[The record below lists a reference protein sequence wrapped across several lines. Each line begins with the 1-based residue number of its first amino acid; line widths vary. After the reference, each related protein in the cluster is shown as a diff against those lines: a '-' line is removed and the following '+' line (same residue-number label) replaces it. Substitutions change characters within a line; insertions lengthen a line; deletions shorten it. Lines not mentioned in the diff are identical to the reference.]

1 MESITDDIPITLAD
15 NQALPRSNAKPYGK
29 TFSQPSRTPDHSAP
43 SVNAPGANIFH
54 FAVFGLITALV
65 FSGLYFGIV
74 PRFSQQIA
82 LTTLAPS
89 DISVVNFN
97 DVYASPTSE
106 GTKFAGKEIT
116 RAYTSGEFILDFT
129 PTTRNSEQH
138 GYAKA
143 ENEWLIK
150 SPFMGDEAVIITPS
164 LALTVP
170 LLAISLLA
178 AVVLTFLLSSRI
190 GLMAALVERTFH
202 ETRTKLLFQTG
213 FSGEL
218 LDFLLLSDTEVAVLS
233 QRAPERVGKYLQTL
247 WDATRTDNERNQALS
262 SYADESLFDAAM
274 IARGHHAFVRNTL
287 ISRMREAFS
296 VSVEH
301 SIRSLQ
307 RARAWQENHFRLLS
321 GIRLYMSEH
330 FAVNR
335 SNNVQGFA
343 YAGAG
348 LMIVVIGLRGLRFIP
363 ASRPSLIVASISL
376 ECVLLFALGLTL
388 FFQREEGS
396 SAESLKRI
404 ENNTQNVALV
414 MSSVGNEAM
423 QRAIMDAIREHAQSP
438 DVEKRVADAL
448 TQKFIDSLRSGS
460 PHPDSLRPQQ
470 SARAMV

>member
-1 MESITDDIPITLAD
+1 MESFTDAIPTTLAD
-15 NQALPRSNAKPYGK
+15 NQPLPRNAKPYGK
-29 TFSQPSRTPDHSAP
+29 TFSQPSRTSDHNAP
-43 SVNAPGANIFH
+43 SATAPRANALH
-54 FAVFGLITALV
+54 FAVFGLITALI
-65 FSGLYFGIV
+65 FSGLYFGII

-82 LTTLAPS
+82 LTTLTPS

-106 GTKFAGKEIT
+106 GSKFAGKEIT
-116 RAYTSGEFILDFT
+116 RAYASGEFILDFT
-129 PTTRNSEQH
+129 PTARNREQH

-170 LLAISLLA
+170 LVALSLLI

-190 GLMAALVERTFH
+190 GLMAAFVERTFH

-213 FSGEL
+213 FSDEL
-218 LDFLLLSDTEVAVLS
+218 LEFLLLSDTEVAMLS
-233 QRAPERVGKYLQTL
+233 RRAPERVGAYLQTL

-262 SYADESLFDAAM
+262 SYADESLFDAAT
-274 IARGHHAFVRNTL
+274 IADGHHAFVRNTL

-307 RARAWQENHFRLLS
+307 RARAWQENHLRLLS

-460 PHPDSLRPQQ
+460 LHSDSLRPQQ
-470 SARAMV
+470 TNRAMV

>member
-1 MESITDDIPITLAD
+1 MESFTDAIPTTLAD
-15 NQALPRSNAKPYGK
+15 NQPLPRNAKSYGK
-29 TFSQPSRTPDHSAP
+29 TFSQPSRTSDHTAPSASAP
-43 SVNAPGANIFH
+43 RANILH
-54 FAVFGLITALV
+54 FAVFGLITTLI
-65 FSGLYFGIV
+65 FSGLYFGII

-82 LTTLAPS
+82 LTTLTPS
-89 DISVVNFN
+89 DISIVNFN

-106 GTKFAGKEIT
+106 GSKFAGKEIT
-116 RAYTSGEFILDFT
+116 RAYASGEFILDFT
-129 PTTRNSEQH
+129 PTARNREQH

-143 ENEWLIK
+143 EDEWLIK
-150 SPFMGDEAVIITPS
+150 SPFMGDEAVIITPIW
-164 LALTVP
+164 ALTVP
-170 LLAISLLA
+170 LLAISLLI
-178 AVVLTFLLSSRI
+178 AVVLTFLLPSRI
-190 GLMAALVERTFH
+190 GLMAAFVERTFH

-213 FSGEL
+213 FSDEL
-218 LDFLLLSDTEVAVLS
+218 LEFLLLSDTEVAMLS
-233 QRAPERVGKYLQTL
+233 QRAPERVGAYLQTL

-262 SYADESLFDAAM
+262 SYADESLFDTAT
-274 IARGHHAFVRNTL
+274 IANGHHAFVRNTL

-321 GIRLYMSEH
+321 GIRLYMSEY

-460 PHPDSLRPQQ
+460 LHSDSLRPQQ
-470 SARAMV
+470 TARATV